1 MPPRSDPTA
10 RPVPVEEVDAAIGLI
25 RGERWAALSTV
36 EPDGAPLGAMAAY
49 AVARDWSAV
58 YLHLSTLS
66 RHTRNLFHDTRAA
79 LTIAMSD
86 DGRSDPQTLARLTL
100 MGQVKSLERD
110 SQHYQRV
117 RALYLRRLPESEQL
131 FEFTDFV
138 LFEMTPAAVHYVG
151 GFVRAYHF
159 DYQKVVDQIRR

>member
-1 MPPRSDPTA
+1 MGSAPLEPHTQAPLLLSLTRCG
-10 RPVPVEEVDAAIGLI
+10 RLCLVMRNRFVPV
-25 RGERWAALSTV
+25 
-36 EPDGAPLGAMAAY
+36 
-49 AVARDWSAV
+49 
-58 YLHLSTLS
+58 
-66 RHTRNLFHDTRAA
+66 
-79 LTIAMSD
+79 
-86 DGRSDPQTLARLTL
+86 PQTLARLTL